1 MAPENRIDDLLLKL
15 LHNQCSDAEK
25 QELFQLTGEVHE
37 EEELSELLE
46 RAWNGYE
53 QPSHV
58 LEEGPS
64 RAVLMAIFA
73 EHNKEQ
79 RTSLRPV
86 YKRWYWA
93 AAAVLV
99 AVVAVKTLFFAG
111 GNKPG
116 KAMVTVAE
124 NAADIN
130 APTVSKASITLA
142 NGKII
147 YLDKAAKGTLTDEEG
162 VNVSRKSAE
171 SVVYAADRD
180 MKALVYNTLTNP
192 RGSKVVNLVLSDG
205 TKVWLNSESSL
216 RFPINFI
223 GQDRLVE
230 VTGEAYFEVAGNA
243 AQPFKVSANNI
254 VVDVLGTHFNIN
266 AYREEASIVTT
277 LLEGKVKLTGNDK
290 SVLLNPG
297 QQAQFYAALPK
308 PFIIASDVD
317 IDQTMAW
324 KNGTFQFDNAELP
337 VIMRQLGRWY
347 DVNVVYEKPPSHEK
361 FGGNIRMD
369 ASLQDA
375 LKMLEANGINCHVS
389 GKNVIVRP

>member
-1 MAPENRIDDLLLKL
+1 MAPESRIDHLLLKL

-25 QELFQLTGEVHE
+25 EELFRLTGEVHD
-37 EEELSELLE
+37 EEELSALLE

-58 LEEGPS
+58 LEEAPS
-64 RAVLMAIFA
+64 RAILMAIFA
-73 EHNKEQ
+73 DHNNVSS
-79 RTSLRPV
+79 TSLRPV

-99 AVVAVKTLFFAG
+99 AIVAVKVTFFAG
-111 GNKPG
+111 KNKPG
-116 KAMVTVAE
+116 NGTMMAANT
-124 NAADIN
+124 ADIN
-130 APTVSKASITLA
+130 APTVSKACITLA
-142 NGKII
+142 NGKVI
-147 YLDKAAKGTLTDEEG
+147 YLDKATRGTLTEEEG
-162 VNVSRKSAE
+162 VNVSRKSGE

-180 MKALVYNTLTNP
+180 MKSLVYNTLSNP

-216 RFPINFI
+216 RFPISLV
-223 GQDRLVE
+223 GKDRLVT
-230 VTGEAYFEVAGNA
+230 VTGEAYFEVATNA

-266 AYREEASIVTT
+266 AYPEETSIVTT
-277 LLEGKVKLTGNDK
+277 LLAGKVKLTGKDK
-290 SVLLNPG
+290 SVLLHPG
-297 QQAQFYAALPK
+297 QQAKFFPALPK
-308 PFIIASDVD
+308 PFTIADDVD
-317 IDQTMAW
+317 IDQIMAW
-324 KNGTFQFDNAELP
+324 KNGSFQFDNAELP

-347 DVNVVYEKPPSHEK
+347 DVNIVYEKPPSNEK

-375 LKMLEANGINCHVS
+375 LKMLEANGVNCHIS
-389 GKNVIVRP
+389 GKNVIVKP

>member
-1 MAPENRIDDLLLKL
+1 MAQENRIDDLLLKL
-15 LHNQCSDAEK
+15 LRNQCSDAEK
-25 QELFQLTGEVHE
+25 QELFVLTGQILDED
-37 EEELSELLE
+37 ELSACLE
-46 RAWNGYE
+46 RAWNAYD

-64 RAVLMAIFA
+64 RAVLMAIFSD
-73 EHNKEQ
+73 HNRKQ
-79 RTSLRPV
+79 PTSLRSV
-86 YKRWYWA
+86 YMRWYWA

-99 AVVAVKTLFFAG
+99 AVIAIKVTFFAG
-111 GNKPG
+111 KNTPG
-116 KAMVTVAE
+116 KELIKVAA
-124 NAADIN
+124 NATDIH

-142 NGKII
+142 NGRII
-147 YLDKAAKGTLTDEEG
+147 YLDKAGKGKLTDEDG
-162 VNVSRKSAE
+162 VSVTRKSAE
-171 SVVYAADRD
+171 SVVYAADPD
-180 MKALVYNTLTNP
+180 MKSLVYNTLTNP

-216 RFPINFI
+216 RFPVNFV
-223 GQDRLVE
+223 GKNRLVE
-230 VTGEAYFEVAGNA
+230 VIGEAYFEVTENA
-243 AQPFKVSANNI
+243 AKPFKVTANNI
-254 VVDVLGTHFNIN
+254 TVDVLGTHFNLN
-266 AYREEASIVTT
+266 AYPEEASVVTT
-277 LLEGKVKLTGNDK
+277 LLEGKVKLTGMDK
-290 SVLLNPG
+290 SVLLKPG
-297 QQAQFYAALPK
+297 QQAQFHNTSPK
-308 PFIIASDVD
+308 PFVIASDVD

-347 DVNVVYEKPPSHEK
+347 DVNIIYEKAPTNEK

>member
-1 MAPENRIDDLLLKL
+1 MASDNRIDDLLLKL

-25 QELFQLTGEVHE
+25 QELFQLTGEVHD
-37 EEELSELLE
+37 EEELSAFLE
-46 RAWNGYE
+46 RAWNGYD

-58 LEEGPS
+58 LEDGPS

-73 EHNKEQ
+73 DHKPEQ
-79 RTSLRPV
+79 HTSLRSI

-99 AVVAVKTLFFAG
+99 AVVAVKATFFAG
-111 GNKPG
+111 KNKPENG
-116 KAMVTVAE
+116 MARVAA
-124 NAADIN
+124 NAADIH

-142 NGKII
+142 NGRII
-147 YLDKAAKGTLTDEEG
+147 YLDKATKGTLTDEEG
-162 VNVSRKSAE
+162 VHVSRKSGE

-180 MKALVYNTLTNP
+180 MKSLVYNILINP

-216 RFPINFI
+216 RFPINFVTE
-223 GQDRLVE
+223 DRLVE

-243 AQPFKVSANNI
+243 AQPFKVSANSV

-277 LLEGKVKLTGNDK
+277 LLEGKVKLTGKDK
-290 SVLLNPG
+290 SVLLRPG
-297 QQAQFYAALPK
+297 QQAQFYPVLPK

-324 KNGTFQFDNAELP
+324 KNGAFQFDNAELP
-337 VIMRQLGRWY
+337 VIMRQLARWY
-347 DVNVVYEKPPSHEK
+347 DVNIVYEKPPNNEK

>member
-1 MAPENRIDDLLLKL
+1 MAQENRIDDLLLKL

-25 QELFQLTGEVHE
+25 QELFRLTGEVHD
-37 EEELSELLE
+37 EEELSALLE
-46 RAWNGYE
+46 RAWNGYD

-64 RAVLMAIFA
+64 RAILMTIFG

-79 RTSLRPV
+79 RTSLRSV

-99 AVVAVKTLFFAG
+99 VIVAVKATFFTG
-111 GNKPG
+111 KNKLENG
-116 KAMVTVAE
+116 MATVAV
-124 NAADIN
+124 NGADIN

-142 NGKII
+142 NGKVI
-147 YLDKAAKGTLTDEEG
+147 YLDKAAKGTLTEEEG

-171 SVVYAADRD
+171 SVVYAADKD
-180 MKALVYNTLTNP
+180 MKSLVYNTLSNP

-205 TKVWLNSESSL
+205 TKVWLNSASSL
-216 RFPINFI
+216 RFPINFV

-243 AQPFKVSANNI
+243 VQPFKVSANDI
-254 VVDVLGTHFNIN
+254 VVNVLGTHFNIN
-266 AYREEASIVTT
+266 AYPEEAAIVTT
-277 LLEGKVKLTGNDK
+277 LLEGKVKLTGKDK
-290 SVLLNPG
+290 SVLLNAG
-297 QQAQFYAALPK
+297 QQAQFYPALPK
-308 PFIIASDVD
+308 PFIMASDVD

-337 VIMRQLGRWY
+337 VIMRQLARWY
-347 DVNVVYEKPPSHEK
+347 DVNIVYEKPPNNEK
-361 FGGNIRMD
+361 YGGNIRMD

-389 GKNVIVRP
+389 GKNVIVKP